1 MSDVFFALA
10 EPRRRSII
18 EILAAGGEMPATRIA
33 KRFKVTPS
41 AISQHLKILKEAGLV
56 HMRKRAQQRL
66 YHLDPAG
73 IEELEKWA
81 QQLADKWEKRFAR
94 LDKILESE
102 RKEKSH
108 GK

>member
-10 EPRRRSII
+10 EPRRRNII
-18 EILAAGGEMPATRIA
+18 EILAAGGEMPATKIA

-73 IEELEKWA
+73 VEAVEKWA
-81 QQLADKWEKRFAR
+81 QKQTELWEKRLIN
-94 LDKILESE
+94 LDKLLESGAKNG
-102 RKEKSH
+102 RSK
-108 GK
+108 